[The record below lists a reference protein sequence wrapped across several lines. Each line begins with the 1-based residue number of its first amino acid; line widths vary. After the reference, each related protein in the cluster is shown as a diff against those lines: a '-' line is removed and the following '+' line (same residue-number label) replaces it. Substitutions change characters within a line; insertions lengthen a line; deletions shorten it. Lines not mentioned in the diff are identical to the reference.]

1 MIRNLS
7 EIILYVKDME
17 SQVNF
22 YRDIME
28 LPIEYPTGIDSYK
41 DEYWVVFDTGL
52 CKLALHG
59 GGEGKIGK
67 DSPKFVFDVED
78 VKAMRELLSLKGLQ
92 VGAIRSPTP
101 GVEVLD
107 AEDPEGN
114 AFSVEHRST

>member
-17 SQVNF
+17 AQVQF

-78 VKAMRELLSLKGLQ
+78 VKAMREWLPRVKEVTLPKAGHN
-92 VGAIRSPTP
+92 VHVDDRS
-101 GVEVLD
+101 GFLD
-107 AEDPEGN
+107 AL
-114 AFSVEHRST
+114 TKWL